1 MRGGSIRRSLHDPEA
16 RNWLLNRK
24 VTPNELG
31 VTLSQELRAWLGEM
45 DVATLW
51 SLEITQFSSCL

>member
-45 DVATLW
+45 DAATL
-51 SLEITQFSSCL
+51 